1 MPIKCLYNKNHE
13 KVNIFRVQMKKKMV
27 IPPKSCVY
35 VDVKFDKT
43 PDFDVVIIHI
53 TIFKVCIQA
62 NCVTK
67 KNQIVILFKKLTDKY
82 ITDIKK
88 MQM

>member
-13 KVNIFRVQMKKKMV
+13 KVNIFRVQMKKKTV
-27 IPPKSCVY
+27 IPPKSGIY

-43 PDFDVVIIHI
+43 PDFDVVISPYYN
-53 TIFKVCIQA
+53 IQGLLSP

-67 KNQIVILFKKLTDKY
+67 KDQNVIIRTQLTS
-82 ITDIKK
+82 TSLLEK